1 MTCSHRGQLTGVQPQ
16 PWLRPLGEAPS
27 TLAGYLRAVALL
39 QGEDTHLDLL
49 EQLGTPNPAS
59 VMSRPT
65 WALAD
70 IEKEE
75 EGRVRHPPAVKMA
88 SCWLRVCVAGQI
100 HPEAF
105 PSGP

>member
-1 MTCSHRGQLTGVQPQ
+1 M
-16 PWLRPLGEAPS
+16 
-27 TLAGYLRAVALL
+27 ALL

-59 VMSRPT
+59 VMSRPA

-75 EGRVRHPPAVKMA
+75 EGHGSPSS
-88 SCWLRVCVAGQI
+88 SCENGQLLAQGLCGWSDS
-100 HPEAF
+100 PRGLSLWSLTLSRAPGTTWE
-105 PSGP
+105 S